1 MNEQAIQGK
10 AARRTLISVALILVI
25 GAIAGVL
32 GVARTDAAVST
43 RGGGTTA
50 TNSSAKAL
58 KTLHFAIVSPQIQP
72 AIMNHWIGKYLGYFK
87 QEGIDAD
94 IQTSPGAA
102 ATLQELLSGQLD
114 VAIGTLETLY
124 AAQSNGVDLPL
135 KLFYQYQM
143 VSAYQIAVD
152 PSSPIQKVPDF
163 RNASKPLKI
172 GVISTAETGYFYAR
186 ALLARQGINPD
197 KQVNW
202 VALGAGPALLDAV
215 KSHSVD
221 AVAAFTSLYAIWHT
235 QGYDVRKLPQPDKR
249 IHAIG
254 NAFLMA
260 KNKDLADPTM
270 RKYLIGYARAVA
282 KATAFGIANPNV
294 ACRIHFT
301 MYPQTLS
308 PSISYLQNIADC
320 EYIWRDRM
328 QQYNPH
334 TAGLKMWGGP
344 INGDQIAL
352 YAAILGYGGNL
363 DTDSLF
369 TNYLLKSINKGINEK
384 AITKQ
389 AKNYC
394 KVASHKALCT
404 KKS

>member
-1 MNEQAIQGK
+1 MNEHVMTGK
-10 AARRTLISVALILVI
+10 KVTNRLLALMGLMGVLAALI
-25 GAIAGVL
+25 
-32 GVARTDAAVST
+32 AAWGISDSRASVST
-43 RGGGTTA
+43 RGTPTA
-50 TNSSAKAL
+50 AVAPKAL

-94 IQTSPGAA
+94 IQTSAGAA
-102 ATLQELLSGQLD
+102 QTLQSLLSGQLD

-124 AAQSNGVDLPL
+124 AAQNQGVDLPL

-152 PSSPIQKVPDF
+152 PSSGIAKVPDF
-163 RNASKPLKI
+163 RNAPKPLKI
-172 GVISTAETGYFYAR
+172 GIISTAETGYFYAR

-197 KQVNW
+197 KQVTW

-215 KSHSVD
+215 KNKSVD

-249 IHAIG
+249 IHSIG

-260 KNKDLADPTM
+260 KNKDLGDPTM
-270 RKYLIGYARAVA
+270 RKYLVGYARAVA
-282 KATAFGIANPNV
+282 KATIFGIANPNV
-294 ACRIHFT
+294 ACRVHFA

-308 PSISYLQNIADC
+308 PTISYLQNIANC

-334 TAGLKMWGGP
+334 KAGLKQYGGP
-344 INGDQIAL
+344 ISGDQIAL
-352 YAAILGYGGNL
+352 YAAILGYGGSL

-369 TNYLLKSINKGINEK
+369 TNYLVKSINKGINEK
-384 AITKQ
+384 AITAS

-394 KVASHKALCT
+394 KVKSHKSLCT